1 MVQVRHDEGVA
12 NRIDPESCADVREG
26 IGEALTGE
34 RIGQPLSRDSTL
46 ILGADVVPLA
56 EGNTDGRDSASA
68 QIIEKEIRGT
78 IGADADRVK
87 AIGLSA
93 TPFEL
98 HSLQRVWKVFQRLSP
113 IYRGFNDFGGKP
125 IDPSVR
131 IQPPDSLSV
140 TKAALQFRIP
150 FLQKVNASAYSRSTS
165 FQSWAK
171 KIRYSGTWVQYRQD
185 CVKAI
190 RDLVMALIQ
199 NPGQQRD
206 GGPAAVGICLRAI
219 NDNDHAERLL
229 ADLNLPSHL
238 IEVVRF
244 YGAGG
249 QGMTVKQVI
258 ANRKRPDLP
267 YLFMVTSKARM
278 GDQFPSDV
286 QYFIELSQKA
296 SDLNALLQGLVG
308 RACGYGKNSLVIL
321 SDQNSRILDAYMA
334 SRGDYVM
341 TPSRHSVVAGGL
353 SGLEQRR
360 QLTIERDPADPL
372 LERFFQDLDRVVV
385 LPTVPAGV
393 AMKPGR
399 APVGGR
405 RAPVLTLA
413 EAHNIFDHVESAPFR
428 ESNLPHVLGEPEL
441 VRRGEQI
448 LIQDSAGNS
457 VAASYLTDSA
467 GGCRFNFR
475 NDSYAGRGG
484 IKGRGRGQRDSR
496 DPTLNQAVLEPPI
509 GLRKRD
515 PITGGWTD
523 NPAIPGEWVAV
534 SITLPLRKP
543 CLVSPNAVAGRV
555 SLPGPLCVYDK
566 HMTKR
571 ERAQRD
577 ARTSGQ

>member
-1 MVQVRHDEGVA
+1 
-12 NRIDPESCADVREG
+12 
-26 IGEALTGE
+26 
-34 RIGQPLSRDSTL
+34 LSR
-46 ILGADVVPLA
+46 
-56 EGNTDGRDSASA
+56 
-68 QIIEKEIRGT
+68 IEKEIRAT
-78 IGADADRVK
+78 IGADADQVK

-98 HSLQRVWKVFQRLSP
+98 HSLQRVWKVFQRLGP
-113 IYRGFNDFGGKP
+113 TYRGFNDFGGKP

-131 IQPPDSLSV
+131 IQPPSSLSV
-140 TKAALQFRIP
+140 TKAALQFKIP
-150 FLQKVNASAYSRSTS
+150 FLQKVNASAYSRGTS

-171 KIRYSGTWVQYRQD
+171 KIRYAGTWVQYRQD

-190 RDLVMALIQ
+190 RDLVKALIQ
-199 NPGQQRD
+199 NPGPQMD
-206 GGPAAVGICLRAI
+206 GNPAAVGICLRAI
-219 NDNDHAERLL
+219 NDNDHAEQLL
-229 ADLNLPSHL
+229 ADLNLPSNL

-244 YGAGG
+244 YGVGG

-267 YLFMVTSKARM
+267 YLFMVTKARM

-321 SDQNSRILDAYMA
+321 SDQNSRVLDAYTA

-353 SGLEQRR
+353 RSLEQRR
-360 QLTIERDPADPL
+360 QLTIERDPADPV
-372 LERFFQDLDRVVV
+372 LEPFFRDLDRQVV

-393 AMKPGR
+393 DMKPGR

-413 EAHNIFDHVESAPFR
+413 EAYNIFDHVESVPFR
-428 ESNLPHVLGEPEL
+428 QSNLPHVLGEPEL
-441 VRRGEQI
+441 VRRGEKI
-448 LIQDSAGNS
+448 LIRHSVGNP
-457 VAASYLTDSA
+457 VTASYLTDRG

-484 IKGRGRGQRDSR
+484 IKGRGRGRRDSR
-496 DPTLNQAVLEPPI
+496 NPALNESILEPSI

-534 SITLPLRKP
+534 SITFPLRQP
-543 CLVSPNAVAGRV
+543 CLVSPNAVAGRI

-577 ARTSGQ
+577 AQS